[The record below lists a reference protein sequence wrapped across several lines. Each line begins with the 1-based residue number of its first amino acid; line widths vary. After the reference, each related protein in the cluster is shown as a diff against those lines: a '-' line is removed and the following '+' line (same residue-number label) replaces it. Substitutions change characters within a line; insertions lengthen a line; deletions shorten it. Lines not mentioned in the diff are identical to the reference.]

1 MSSFLNVILY
11 IIFSMKNVI
20 EIFAE
25 RLSELRK
32 ESNLSLMQLGKDL
45 GVSDTALSRWERGV
59 QIPNIETLVIIA
71 KYFNVSTDYLV
82 GLED

>member
-1 MSSFLNVILY
+1 
-11 IIFSMKNVI
+11 MKNVI